1 MTNKPN
7 LSIGLIGSGFMGKA
21 HVFGFATAQ
30 KVFNI
35 PAKLNLHTLAD
46 VNKQA
51 AKAAAD
57 EFGFTNSTDNWR
69 ELVQNPEIDIID
81 ITCNLSYRNSSSQC
95 FQYFSIIRFI
105 HHQIYF
111 ITCEIIK

>member
-1 MTNKPN
+1 MTNKPI

-46 VNKQA
+46 INKQA

-81 ITCNLSYRNSSSQC
+81 ITAPNAL
-95 FQYFSIIRFI
+95 
-105 HHQIYF
+105 HK
-111 ITCEIIK
+111 EIALKAISAGKHV

>member
-1 MTNKPN
+1 MTYKPI

-30 KVFNI
+30 QVFNI

-46 VNKQA
+46 INKQA

-57 EFGFTNSTDNWR
+57 KFGFTNSTDNWR

-81 ITCNLSYRNSSSQC
+81 ITAPNALHKEMAIEAISAGNPSNSAT
-95 FQYFSIIRFI
+95 
-105 HHQIYF
+105 H
-111 ITCEIIK
+111 